1 MGKLRMRK
9 LKIYLDTSVISA
21 LFDTK
26 SPEMMRWTEDFWTV
40 INNYE
45 VYISDVVIAEIL
57 ETPDIR
63 LKEQMGEVM
72 KSLIRLKMDEDAET
86 LSSEYVRYGAVPSR
100 YRKDAMHIAITTV
113 NHIEILVS
121 WNYRHIVRR
130 KTKEV
135 VRMVNSMNNYP
146 FIEIVTP
153 PELLGGE

>member
-1 MGKLRMRK
+1 MKR

-26 SPEMMRWTEDFWTV
+26 SPEMMRWTEEFWK
-40 INNYE
+40 IIDKYE
-45 VYISDVVIAEIL
+45 GYISDVVIAEIQ
-57 ETPDIR
+57 ETPDAK
-63 LKEQMGEVM
+63 LKEQMSEVI
-72 KSLIRLKMDEDAET
+72 KSLTRLEMDEDAEI
-86 LSSEYVRYGAVPSR
+86 LSGEYVRYGAVPSK

-135 VRMVNSMNNYP
+135 VRMVNSVHNYP
-146 FIEIVTP
+146 FIEIVAP
-153 PELLGGE
+153 PELLGSD